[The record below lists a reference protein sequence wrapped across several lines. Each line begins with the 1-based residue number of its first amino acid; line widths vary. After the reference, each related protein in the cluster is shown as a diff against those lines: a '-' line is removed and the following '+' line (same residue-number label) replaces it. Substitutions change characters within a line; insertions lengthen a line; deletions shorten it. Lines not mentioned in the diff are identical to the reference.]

1 MMAKLTAC
9 VSSNEKIFSIG
20 ASTTK
25 HAGNRSLV
33 AAVLCLAYGAYCVVN
48 NGTHQQG
55 KGWTSRE
62 ESPKGFIFAMAIY
75 FILGISSLIYF
86 IYFNFIR

>member
-1 MMAKLTAC
+1 MMSKLTVC
-9 VSSNEKIFSIG
+9 VSSSEKYFELGYLPLGMQAIG
-20 ASTTK
+20 
-25 HAGNRSLV
+25 SLV

-48 NGTHQQG
+48 GGTHQQG
-55 KGWTSRE
+55 KGWASRE

-86 IYFNFIR
+86 IYLNFIR

>member
-1 MMAKLTAC
+1 MMSKLLLVCLQMKKYFELEHLPLSMQA
-9 VSSNEKIFSIG
+9 IG
-20 ASTTK
+20 
-25 HAGNRSLV
+25 SLV

-48 NGTHQQG
+48 DGTHQQG
-55 KGWTSRE
+55 KGWASRE

-86 IYFNFIR
+86 IYLNFIR